1 MEKSFQNC
9 NINLYPNLIFL
20 KILEVSLMKEKICE
34 ENFMKAAIAQ
44 AVRAGEIDEVP
55 IGAVAVLGDKIIAR
69 AHNLREKKQDPLGH
83 AEVLLIEKAAKKLKS
98 WRLDGVT
105 IYVTC
110 EPCVMCAGA
119 ILQSRVKRVVF
130 GCFDPKA
137 GAVGS
142 LFDLSNDKR
151 LNHRFEVKSGVM
163 AKQCAALLSEFFRRK
178 RKKKGLSGVACLSD
192 MS

>member
-178 RKKKGLSGVACLSD
+178 RKKK
-192 MS
+192 